1 MHYQLLIFFFL
12 MRLLPP
18 SSTRTYPL
26 CPYPTLFRSPLAAE
40 PEPVLAIAPI
50 IRDGEN
56 RLDADFLAGDKVLFT
71 MIGCHVDKART
82 GVRGDLLGSDEGVG
96 LGEEALELVHRMAS
110 HRSGKLGAFPLP
122 DTMFIGA
129 GEIIASGHSRDQL
142 FGAKNYLENEKV

>member
-82 GVRGDLLGSDEGVG
+82 GVRGDILGSDEGAG
-96 LGEEALELVHRMAS
+96 LGEEAHEFVHRKARN
-110 HRSGKLGAFPLP
+110 RSGPLGDLTRP
-122 DTMFIGA
+122 DNMSLGDVEKSTD
-129 GEIIASGHSRDQL
+129 S
-142 FGAKNYLENEKV
+142 KNWDK